1 MDVAKEDLR
10 DMARQTT
17 NQSQIQTDRS
27 ASSRVNLEPPATR
40 ERSWWP
46 GAVNITPLE
55 RWGRVVVGAVGV
67 VAGAVLLAGAAGL
80 AVTALKVL
88 LILAGL
94 DLIVTGALGRCPLY
108 SRLGFI
114 PKSLR
119 RSS

>member
-1 MDVAKEDLR
+1 MDVGKEVLR
-10 DMARQTT
+10 DMAGLTT
-17 NQSQIQTDRS
+17 NQSQIQTDQP

-40 ERSWWP
+40 ARSWWP
-46 GAVNITPLE
+46 ASVNITPLE
-55 RWGRVVVGAVGV
+55 RWGRVVVGTVGV
-67 VAGAVLLAGAAGL
+67 VAGALLLTGAAGL

-108 SRLGFI
+108 SKLGYI